1 MRIYYRRRTGPVWLL
16 LLLVLAIGVVTI
28 YAASRLV
35 YTASLDSRALNVGLT
50 APVKNLEPALIASH
64 EERLIASMLYEG
76 LVRWDEAGNKIQPL
90 LADEWKYEENGQK
103 IVFRLK
109 NVQFSNGKKVQASDI
124 KTCWEKTLA
133 SSKEWSHMALF
144 LPVAGGSDFIQG
156 KSPEIAGVKAINEKT
171 LEVTLTAPNAAFIHM
186 LTNPVFWI
194 YDSQDSAR
202 PPAGTGPFIVQQ
214 NDGQRLAL
222 LQNENYHQG
231 MPPLKAIEVK
241 VFNDPAQALAE
252 FKAGQLD
259 YLDKV
264 NPQNLPELRNDP
276 EYKRMLLEKPLY
288 TLYGIGFNMNK
299 KPFAGNYLLRRAM
312 NYAVDRQAI
321 NKDVLG
327 EAYIPL
333 KGILPAEL
341 PGHNK
346 DIPGYGYDPEKAR
359 QLLEQAGY
367 PGGKGLSPL
376 MLAYNQGEGHQRVA
390 ESIASQLSEVGIPI
404 QLAPLTWEY
413 YKKQLAS
420 YNLALFRLEWS
431 ADYPDSDSI
440 LYSLFHSSHI
450 GNSNYFG
457 YNNHQVDKLLDASRQ
472 AVDNEN
478 ERVKLLQKAEQ
489 IIIDDA
495 PCIWL
500 FQTATAK
507 LVQENVDN
515 LRVNSLNL
523 VDWSKVVLK
532 KPVFSDTAKTPS
544 EGNGK
549 V

>member
-1 MRIYYRRRTGPVWLL
+1 MIIYRRRRPGPA
-16 LLLVLAIGVVTI
+16 LVLLALALTLGALAI

-50 APVKNLEPALIASH
+50 APVNSLEPARILSH
-64 EERLIASMLYEG
+64 EERLVGSMLYEG
-76 LVRWDEAGNKIQPL
+76 LVQYDEPGKQAKPL

-103 IVFRLK
+103 IVFKLR
-109 NVQFSNGKKVQASDI
+109 NVQFSNGKKVQAADV

-133 SSKEWSHMALF
+133 GSKEGSHISLF
-144 LPVAGGSDFIQG
+144 LPIAGSSDFLQG
-156 KSPEIAGVKAINEKT
+156 KSSEIAGLKASNGNI
-171 LEVTLTAPNAAFIHM
+171 LEITLTTPNAAFIYM
-186 LTNPVFWI
+186 LTHPVFWV
-194 YDSQDSAR
+194 YDSKDSAV
-202 PPAGTGPFIVQQ
+202 PPPGTGPFILQQ
-214 NDGQRLAL
+214 NSEQRLSL
-222 LQNENYHQG
+222 LQNENHHQG
-231 MPPLKAIEVK
+231 SSPIKAIEVK
-241 VFNDPAQALAE
+241 IFKDPAQALAE

-264 NPQNLPELRNDP
+264 TPQDLPGLRNDP
-276 EYKRMLLEKPLY
+276 ELKEMLVEKPLY
-288 TLYGIGFNMNK
+288 TLYGIGFNLNK
-299 KPFAGNYLLRRAM
+299 KPFNGNYLLRRAI

-327 EAYIPL
+327 ETYIPL
-333 KGILPAEL
+333 KGVLPAEM
-341 PGHNK
+341 PGHNT
-346 DIPGYGYDPEKAR
+346 DIQGYGYDPEKAR

-376 MLAYNQGEGHQRVA
+376 MLAYNQGEGHQRVV
-390 ESIASQLSEVGIPI
+390 EIIASQLSEVGIPV
-404 QLAPLTWEY
+404 QLAPLTWDY

-420 YNLALFRLEWS
+420 YNLVLFRLEWS

-450 GNSNYFG
+450 GSTNYFA
-457 YNNHQVDKLLDASRQ
+457 YNNNQVDLVLDSSRASIG
-472 AVDNEN
+472 DEK

-489 IIIDDA
+489 MIIDDA

-507 LVQENVDN
+507 LVRENVD
-515 LRVNSLNL
+515 SLEVDGL
-523 VDWSKVVLK
+523 DTVDWFKAELK
-532 KPVFSDTAKTPS
+532 KPVLSNALQTPTD
-544 EGNGK
+544 GK